1 MPVWSEWLALAIG
14 AWIVASCVLG
24 LLIARVIAFGNT
36 ATEGTKNVR
45 EAFRPV
51 EPGSSRRSVLIVDD
65 DAPLRSL
72 LRATLASDEFEV
84 REAYS
89 AEHALELLRFWR
101 PEIVLLDVN
110 LPGLDGLTLC
120 AELARSEEHRDA
132 AVILLTGEQIS
143 ETTARMAG
151 AKAVMRK
158 PFSPL
163 ELLSLISRIVDQ
175 EEFVSGLERAGG
187 EQLLMYARDLASIA
201 QAERTQ
207 RQLLQEAYRQT
218 ATALADAVDV
228 RDRATGLH
236 AKRVLRYALGLAEAV
251 DGNLLGD
258 PSLEY
263 GFLLHDVGKIG
274 IGDHV
279 LLKPGPLTDEERKLV
294 HTHPLIGAQIL
305 RDVALMQGG
314 GLGVVRHHHER
325 WDGAGYPDGL
335 AADQIPIG
343 ARIFAVADTLDAMT
357 SDRPYRAA
365 LGWDEA
371 VEEILA
377 QSGRQFDP
385 EVVQAFVAVEDD
397 LRGVYEDL
405 RLVA

>member
-1 MPVWSEWLALAIG
+1 MPAWTAWLALALA
-14 AWIVASCVLG
+14 AWLVASCVVG
-24 LLIARVIAFGNT
+24 LLVARVIALGTT
-36 ATEGTKNVR
+36 ARTESTV
-45 EAFRPV
+45 PV
-51 EPGSSRRSVLIVDD
+51 VEGRRRVLLVDD
-65 DAPLRSL
+65 EAPLRSL
-72 LRATLASDEFEV
+72 LRVTLASDEFEV

-89 AEHALELLRFWR
+89 AEHALEVMRFWP

-110 LPGLDGLTLC
+110 LPGLDGLTFC

-143 ETTARMAG
+143 ETAARMAG
-151 AKAVMRK
+151 ARAVMRK

-163 ELLSLISRIVDQ
+163 ELLAVIGRVV
-175 EEFVSGLERAGG
+175 ERHEFVSGAPRPKE
-187 EQLLMYARDLASIA
+187 EQLLIYARDLASIA

-207 RQLLQEAYRQT
+207 RELLQEAYRQT

-236 AKRVLRYALGLAEAV
+236 AKRVQRYALGLAEAV
-251 DGNLLGD
+251 DGTLLAD
-258 PSLEY
+258 PSVEY

-274 IGDHV
+274 IADHV
-279 LLKPGPLTDEERKLV
+279 LLKPGPLTDDERELV
-294 HTHPLIGAQIL
+294 SMHPTIGAQIL
-305 RDVALMQGG
+305 RDVALLQGA
-314 GLGVVRHHHER
+314 GLDVVRHHHER
-325 WDGAGYPDGL
+325 WDGAGYPDRL
-335 AADQIPIG
+335 AADQIPLG
-343 ARIFAVADTLDAMT
+343 ARVFAVADTLDAMT
-357 SDRPYRAA
+357 SDRPYRTA
-365 LGWDEA
+365 LGWDDA

-385 EVVQAFVAVEDD
+385 EVVQAFVAVEDE

>member
-1 MPVWSEWLALAIG
+1 
-14 AWIVASCVLG
+14 
-24 LLIARVIAFGNT
+24 
-36 ATEGTKNVR
+36 
-45 EAFRPV
+45 
-51 EPGSSRRSVLIVDD
+51 VLIVDD

-72 LRATLASDEFEV
+72 LRVTLSSDEFDV
-84 REAYS
+84 REASS
-89 AEHALELLRFWR
+89 AEHAVELMRYWP

-163 ELLSLISRIVDQ
+163 ELMQAIGRVVDHH
-175 EEFVSGLERAGG
+175 EFVSGVPPVNE

-201 QAERTQ
+201 QTERTQ

-236 AKRVLRYALGLAEAV
+236 AKRVRRYALGLAEAV
-251 DGNLLGD
+251 DGNLLAD

-274 IGDHV
+274 ISDHV
-279 LLKPGPLTDEERKLV
+279 LLKPGPLTDGERELV
-294 HTHPLIGAQIL
+294 RTHPLIGAQIL
-305 RDVALMQGG
+305 HDVALLQGA
-314 GLGVVRHHHER
+314 GLDVVRHHHER
-325 WDGAGYPDGL
+325 WDGAGYPNRL
-335 AADQIPIG
+335 AAEQIPLG
-343 ARIFAVADTLDAMT
+343 ARVFAVADTLDAMT

-371 VEEILA
+371 VDEIVA

-385 EVVQAFVAVEDD
+385 EVVQAFVAVEDE
-397 LRGVYEDL
+397 LRNVYEDL

>member
-1 MPVWSEWLALAIG
+1 MPAWTGWLALAVA

-24 LLIARVIAFGNT
+24 LLVARVIAFGT
-36 ATEGTKNVR
+36 PDATPSGPKVSPVT
-45 EAFRPV
+45 EA
-51 EPGSSRRSVLIVDD
+51 RRRVLIVDD

-72 LRATLASDEFEV
+72 LRATLSSGEFDV

-89 AEHALELLRFWR
+89 AEHAVEVMRFWP

-120 AELARSEEHRDA
+120 AELARSEEHRNA

-151 AKAVMRK
+151 ARAVMRK

-163 ELLSLISRIVDQ
+163 ELLQVIARVVDRH
-175 EEFVSGLERAGG
+175 EFVSGVPRASE

-236 AKRVLRYALGLAEAV
+236 AKRVQRYALGLAEAV
-251 DGNLLGD
+251 DASLLAD

-274 IGDHV
+274 ISDHV
-279 LLKPGPLTDEERKLV
+279 LLKPGPLTDEERDLV
-294 HTHPLIGAQIL
+294 RTHPLIGAQIL
-305 RDVALMQGG
+305 HDVALLKGA
-314 GLGVVRHHHER
+314 GLDVVRHHHER
-325 WDGAGYPDGL
+325 WDGAGYPDRL
-335 AADQIPIG
+335 AAEQIPLG
-343 ARIFAVADTLDAMT
+343 ARVFAVVDTLDAMT
-357 SDRPYRAA
+357 SDRPYRTA
-365 LGWDEA
+365 LDWDDA

-385 EVVQAFVAVEDD
+385 EVVQAFVAVEDE
-397 LRGVYEDL
+397 LRSVYEDL

>member
-1 MPVWSEWLALAIG
+1 MPAWSEWLALALG
-14 AWIVASCVLG
+14 AWIVASCVVG
-24 LLIARVIAFGNT
+24 LLIARLIAFGNT
-36 ATEGTKNVR
+36 GTESTRNGQPVFR
-45 EAFRPV
+45 SGEAV
-51 EPGSSRRSVLIVDD
+51 SSRSVLIVDD

-89 AEHALELLRFWR
+89 AEHALELMRFWR

-120 AELARSEEHRDA
+120 AELAQSDEHRDA

-163 ELLSLISRIVDQ
+163 ELLELIARVVDRR
-175 EEFVSGLERAGG
+175 EFVPGVRRADE
-187 EQLLMYARDLASIA
+187 EQLLVYARDLARIA

-218 ATALADAVDV
+218 AIALADAVDV

-236 AKRVLRYALGLAEAV
+236 AKRVQRYALGLAEAV
-251 DGNLLGD
+251 DASLLAD

-274 IGDHV
+274 ISDHV
-279 LLKPGPLTDEERKLV
+279 LLKAGPLTDEERDLV
-294 HTHPLIGAQIL
+294 QTHPLIGAQIL
-305 RDVALMQGG
+305 HDVALLQGT
-314 GLGVVRHHHER
+314 GLDVVRHHHER
-325 WDGAGYPDGL
+325 WDGAGYPDRL
-335 AADQIPIG
+335 AGDRIPLG
-343 ARIFAVADTLDAMT
+343 ARVFAVADTLDAMT
-357 SDRPYRAA
+357 SDRPYRTA

-385 EVVQAFVAVEDD
+385 DIVQAFVAVEDE
-397 LRGVYEDL
+397 LRSVYEDL

>member
-1 MPVWSEWLALAIG
+1 MPAWFGWLALALA
-14 AWIVASCVLG
+14 AWLVASCVVGVLV
-24 LLIARVIAFGNT
+24 ARVIAFGT
-36 ATEGTKNVR
+36 SPATPASAGS
-45 EAFRPV
+45 EAPAV
-51 EPGSSRRSVLIVDD
+51 DARRRVLVVDD
-65 DAPLRSL
+65 DGPLRSL
-72 LRATLASDEFEV
+72 LRTTLASDEFVV

-89 AEHALELLRFWR
+89 AEHALEVMRFWP

-110 LPGLDGLTLC
+110 LPGLDGLTFC

-151 AKAVMRK
+151 ARAVMRK

-163 ELLSLISRIVDQ
+163 ELLQVIGRVVARH
-175 EEFVSGLERAGG
+175 EFVSGAPRPKE
-187 EQLLMYARDLASIA
+187 EQLLIYARDLASIA

-236 AKRVLRYALGLAEAV
+236 AKRVQRYALGLAEAV
-251 DGNLLGD
+251 DGTLLAD

-274 IGDHV
+274 IADQV
-279 LLKPGPLTDEERKLV
+279 LLKPGPLTDEERELV
-294 HTHPLIGAQIL
+294 CLHPTIGAQIL
-305 RDVALMQGG
+305 HDVALLQGA
-314 GLGVVRHHHER
+314 GLDVVRHHHER
-325 WDGAGYPDGL
+325 WDGAGYPDRL
-335 AADQIPIG
+335 AADQIPLG
-343 ARIFAVADTLDAMT
+343 ARVFAVADTLDAMT

-365 LGWDEA
+365 LGWDDA
-371 VEEILA
+371 VEEIMA

-385 EVVQAFVAVEDD
+385 DVVQAFVAVEDE
-397 LRGVYEDL
+397 LRSVYEDL